1 MKATR
6 TCGECGIPLG
16 IATTMTWNSNGTI
29 NQKGDPR
36 HRLIFFECD
45 NLDRLWSRLSELLGV
60 TQEHIWEIVVTSK
73 SRATRAFLYRTL
85 PWYVNFLARM
95 RGYRIMIS
103 SIEAQG
109 LVMGYGKI
117 TVGGQYPT
125 RGRPER
131 ITVFVEDPYSL
142 PLFCGDFKG
151 AAEVAERRAASVSQQ
166 ALDSRRF
173 QVDVTMKA
181 EHMEEESF
189 QVEDGMAYKSGDIEF
204 TPCPTC
210 GTPLELKQFSWDL
223 EAGVV
228 KDTVSGRRLAFF
240 GTVGVRAVFDELIRE
255 LGERV
260 VDAIIEAER
269 ENALAA
275 MSVDEAQGGLES
287 LRSLAAIRGLGLL
300 TGLDIDENGMNLTMS
315 NPSIPEYIV
324 GLGLGIF
331 ELVTGQR
338 GKSAWKIET
347 GGDLVVNI
355 SPES

>member
-16 IATTMTWNSNGTI
+16 VASTMTWNPNGTI
-29 NQKGDPR
+29 SQKDDPR
-36 HRLIFFECD
+36 HRMIFFECD
-45 NLDRLWSRLSELLGV
+45 NLDRLWTRLSELLGV
-60 TQEHIWEIVVTSK
+60 THEHIWEIVVMSK

-117 TVGGQYPT
+117 TVGGQYPA

-173 QVDVTMKA
+173 QVDVTMKG

-189 QVEDGMAYKSGDIEF
+189 KVEDGLAYKSGDVEF

-223 EAGVV
+223 ESGLV

-240 GTVGVRAVFDELIRE
+240 GTVSMRAVFDELVRE

-260 VDAIIEAER
+260 VEAIIEVER
-269 ENALAA
+269 ENALEA
-275 MSVDEAQGGLES
+275 MSVEEAKGGLEG
-287 LRSLAAIRGLGLL
+287 LRSLAAVRGLGLL
-300 TGLDIDENGMNLTMS
+300 TSLDIDASGMNLIMS

-331 ELVTGQR
+331 ELVTGRR
-338 GKSAWKIET
+338 GRSEWRIEAD
-347 GGDLVVNI
+347 GDLVVDI
-355 SPES
+355 TPES